1 MVFFIS
7 LLNFYILVMI
17 FTVLIVVWTKY
28 VDGDCIMVGGSP
40 IGTLSKRSVWMDA
53 FSLSWNTIST
63 VGYGSTYPSL
73 SAEHDHSGDTSC
85 AFLSLLTS
93 MEAFIGVIYAGFTGA
108 IIFAK
113 VTRLNQRADVK
124 FSDCILLR
132 YGAGLDDTFCDPFE
146 IEESQADDSDR
157 NGDMENANGAN
168 VDVNKSMTP
177 LSPFPVLEFR
187 LANVLH
193 SVPASEIIRS
203 QVSAVVLIEAQQ
215 DGEEVGVELEKQIK
229 DERLKRATKKA
240 AMAKR
245 ISASSRQL
253 DLSGHSIK
261 HLASISSTFSSDER
275 LKYGTKKA
283 GSTRILSTSSRSLDL
298 SGHSNKNVSSTSSA
312 FFSVPSE
319 DTASDRTSDV
329 IDSLSTRSS
338 LYDKTRSYLGHKK
351 MKIDDEEAASDLI
364 VPRMIFCKLDLD
376 HSDHPFFKRL
386 WTCRHTIDGNSPLLS
401 SAAKQRI
408 MENGGYWP
416 REWNNAENV
425 RNAIRFNQI
434 VVSFTGVSNISAA
447 NVYRQK
453 VYDYVDV
460 VCGFQ
465 FVNPMYRSTSG
476 KLKVDL
482 QLINN
487 VVEQNNGGGEI
498 LNVIDE

>member
-1 MVFFIS
+1 
-7 LLNFYILVMI
+7 
-17 FTVLIVVWTKY
+17 
-28 VDGDCIMVGGSP
+28 
-40 IGTLSKRSVWMDA
+40 
-53 FSLSWNTIST
+53 
-63 VGYGSTYPSL
+63 
-73 SAEHDHSGDTSC
+73 
-85 AFLSLLTS
+85 
-93 MEAFIGVIYAGFTGA
+93 
-108 IIFAK
+108 
-113 VTRLNQRADVK
+113 
-124 FSDCILLR
+124 
-132 YGAGLDDTFCDPFE
+132 
-146 IEESQADDSDR
+146 
-157 NGDMENANGAN
+157 
-168 VDVNKSMTP
+168 
-177 LSPFPVLEFR
+177 
-187 LANVLH
+187 
-193 SVPASEIIRS
+193 
-203 QVSAVVLIEAQQ
+203 
-215 DGEEVGVELEKQIK
+215 
-229 DERLKRATKKA
+229 
-240 AMAKR
+240 
-245 ISASSRQL
+245 
-253 DLSGHSIK
+253 
-261 HLASISSTFSSDER
+261 
-275 LKYGTKKA
+275 
-283 GSTRILSTSSRSLDL
+283 
-298 SGHSNKNVSSTSSA
+298 
-312 FFSVPSE
+312 
-319 DTASDRTSDV
+319 
-329 IDSLSTRSS
+329 
-338 LYDKTRSYLGHKK
+338 

-482 QLINN
+482 QLIND

>member
-1 MVFFIS
+1 M
-7 LLNFYILVMI
+7 L

-28 VDGDCIMVGGSP
+28 VDGDCVQVGGYP

-73 SAEHDHSGDTSC
+73 SSEHDHDGDAQCT
-85 AFLSLLTS
+85 FLSLLTS

-124 FSDCILLR
+124 FSDCILVR
-132 YGAGLDDTFCDPFE
+132 YGGGLDDALYDPLQV
-146 IEESQADDSDR
+146 EEPQEDDSMKDDFDR
-157 NGDMENANGAN
+157 NGDIGKANDAN
-168 VDVNKSMTP
+168 VNVNKSMTP

-215 DGEEVGVELEKQIK
+215 DGEEVGVELEKRIK
-229 DERLKRATKKA
+229 DERLKRAV
-240 AMAKR
+240 
-245 ISASSRQL
+245 
-253 DLSGHSIK
+253 
-261 HLASISSTFSSDER
+261 
-275 LKYGTKKA
+275 KKA
-283 GSTRILSTSSRSLDL
+283 GMARKLSSAASNRSLDL
-298 SGHSNKNVSSTSSA
+298 SGHSKNNVAHSSSTFSST
-312 FFSVPSE
+312 PSD
-319 DTASDRTSDV
+319 DTISDRSVDV
-329 IDSLSTRSS
+329 ADSLSTRTVKSS
-338 LYDKTRSYLGHKK
+338 LYDKTRSYLGNKK
-351 MKIDDEEAASDLI
+351 MKIDDEETSSDLI

-386 WTCRHTIDGNSPLLS
+386 WTCRHTIDGSSPLLS
-401 SAAKQRI
+401 SGAKQRI
-408 MENGGYWP
+408 MENGGHWP
-416 REWNNAENV
+416 QEWNNAENV

-447 NVYRQK
+447 DVYRQK

-465 FVNPMYRSTSG
+465 FVNPIYRSASG

-482 QLINN
+482 QLIDD